1 MLLYIHIPFC
11 DSKCSYC
18 AFNTYVDKFHLREQY
33 MKALLKQLDFELT
46 RFEVSQPSIET
57 VFIGGGTPSTVPSE
71 LYAPLFKRLQPYLI
85 KGIEITSEANPNSA
99 TLSWLQGMYDLGVN
113 RISFGVQSFNDTKL
127 KLLNR
132 AHNSEQAEKVITQ
145 AAAIGYKN
153 LSLDLIYGVADDTKD
168 LLKHDLNIA
177 FSLPVN
183 HLSAYALTIEEGTV
197 FQKTP
202 QMSQER
208 LEITQWLFDTIG
220 SYGFEQYEI
229 SNFGHYQST
238 HNIGYW
244 KHKEYI
250 GLGCGAVG
258 YFRQTRY
265 YPTTSL
271 EHYIDN
277 PLDISQEKLSPED
290 IKIEKIFLGLRS
302 FVGIDQTILSAKERS
317 QCELLVHEH
326 KLTCKDKRYYNTE
339 YLLSDELALF
349 ITA

>member
-1 MLLYIHIPFC
+1 M
-11 DSKCSYC
+11 
-18 AFNTYVDKFHLREQY
+18 N
-33 MKALLKQLDFELT
+33 ALLKQLDFELT
-46 RFEVSQPSIET
+46 RFEASKQSIES
-57 VFIGGGTPSTVPSE
+57 VFIGGGTPSTVPPE
-71 LYAPLFKRLQPYLI
+71 LYAPVFKRLQSYF
-85 KGIEITSEANPNSA
+85 KEGIEITSEANPNSA

-127 KLLNR
+127 KRLNR
-132 AHNSEQAEKVITQ
+132 AHNSEQAKKAITQ

-153 LSLDLIYGVADDTKD
+153 LSLDLIYGVADDTKS
-168 LLKHDLNIA
+168 LLDYDLNTA
-177 FSLPVN
+177 FSLPIN

-208 LEITQWLFDTIG
+208 LNITRWLFETIG
-220 SYGFEQYEI
+220 SHGFKQYEI
-229 SNFGHYQST
+229 SNFGRYQSQ

-258 YFRQTRY
+258 YFQQTRY

-271 EHYIDN
+271 EHYIEN
-277 PLDISQEKLSPED
+277 PLAVSQEKLSPED

-302 FVGIDQTILSAKERS
+302 CVGIDKSILSAKERS
-317 QCELLVHEH
+317 QCDLLVREYQ
-326 KLTCKDKRYYNTE
+326 LTCKDNHYYNTE